1 MNCLGCFYFKKI
13 YIYDKTKRSKFF
25 PMKIIAAYRRW
36 SNLKVAVIV
45 RIVEACILRCLWL
58 VRLKPK
64 AELTNDKETLPCK

>member
-1 MNCLGCFYFKKI
+1 MKCLGCFYFKNI

-36 SNLKVAVIV
+36 SNLKVAVIA
-45 RIVEACILRCLWL
+45 RIVEACIL
-58 VRLKPK
+58 RLKPK